1 MAANPIVLLVAG
13 VTAASVALYRAATAN
28 DRFVKSI
35 DDGKT
40 TLEEANEKAQDMNDE
55 INTLQKRL
63 NKASNKRLIQ
73 SLKKQLRSA
82 YKDVEDLNNA
92 IERSI
97 YREFGGGK
105 DFVGPVLPGSSI
117 LDEQTYNAS
126 NFPDAD
132 GDGGGSGSARVMMTQ
147 AELDLRNKIREARRN
162 ENKFLE
168 SSLTYELD
176 ILLANQET
184 EDALA
189 RTNAIQQAGLDFI
202 LRGRDARREAA
213 EEAEREAN
221 AEAKRKDKIQQA
233 RILAGEITQEEY
245 DRAKILKEMEVLLKD
260 MPELLEKIK
269 KKLSEVETPMKKFR
283 DGLKKVFEEAINL
296 KDALAVR
303 GVQAVQQF
311 GDAFADFVATGKSS
325 FKELTVSIL
334 QDLSRIFARAALFK
348 SLSLIPGVGNFL
360 GLTAANGAVVSSSAR
375 NGIVPY
381 AKGGIVNKPTLFQ
394 YANGGSGRFGL
405 MGEAG
410 PEAIMPLRR
419 GRKREAWR

>member
-1 MAANPIVLLVAG
+1 M
-13 VTAASVALYRAATAN
+13 
-28 DRFVKSI
+28 
-35 DDGKT
+35 
-40 TLEEANEKAQDMNDE
+40 
-55 INTLQKRL
+55 
-63 NKASNKRLIQ
+63 
-73 SLKKQLRSA
+73 
-82 YKDVEDLNNA
+82 
-92 IERSI
+92 
-97 YREFGGGK
+97 
-105 DFVGPVLPGSSI
+105 
-117 LDEQTYNAS
+117 
-126 NFPDAD
+126 
-132 GDGGGSGSARVMMTQ
+132 
-147 AELDLRNKIREARRN
+147 
-162 ENKFLE
+162 
-168 SSLTYELD
+168 TYELD

-325 FKELTVSIL
+325 RS
-334 QDLSRIFARAALFK
+334 
-348 SLSLIPGVGNFL
+348 
-360 GLTAANGAVVSSSAR
+360 
-375 NGIVPY
+375 
-381 AKGGIVNKPTLFQ
+381 
-394 YANGGSGRFGL
+394 
-405 MGEAG
+405 
-410 PEAIMPLRR
+410 
-419 GRKREAWR
+419 